1 MRLKYLIADD
11 DAACRRM
18 LIQIIEESRLGDVL
32 DAAENGR
39 EAEHKVMELK
49 PDIVLIDLLMPDQ
62 DGIETMRRLKEKG
75 FQGRFVMISQIE
87 NKKMVEDAY
96 VSGVN
101 FYIHKPINRIEVT
114 TVLRQI
120 RDSYKIESSLQ
131 TIKNQ
136 LASLE
141 MEPSPMV
148 QTQKSESFQQI
159 VHEILSDLG
168 ILGEAGSHDLVRVM
182 EYLLQRKI
190 ENGDEF
196 PTIKEIYLGVLSTQG
211 MGEEQIRKETKAM
224 EQRIRRVIDHA
235 ISHLASL
242 GLTDFS
248 HPKFE
253 HYAPRFFD
261 FSEVRKKM
269 RVLEE
274 GDGDGRFRVKIN
286 VKKFI
291 QILYWESLQKYN
303 LRSS

>member
-1 MRLKYLIADD
+1 MLLKYLIADD

-32 DAAENGR
+32 DVAENGR

-96 VSGVN
+96 VTGVN

-120 RDSYKIESSLQ
+120 RDNYKIESSLQ
-131 TIKNQ
+131 SIKNQ
-136 LASLE
+136 LAILE
-141 MEPSPMV
+141 MEPSHIV
-148 QTQKSESFQQI
+148 QDQKSESFQQI
-159 VHEILSDLG
+159 VREILSDLG
-168 ILGEAGSHDLVRVM
+168 ILGEAGSHDLVRIM
-182 EYLLQRKI
+182 EYLHGKKI
-190 ENGDEF
+190 RNGDEF
-196 PTIKEIYLGVLSTQG
+196 PTIKDIYLGVLSTHG
-211 MGEEQIRKETKAM
+211 LKEEQIRKETKAM

-269 RVLEE
+269 KALEE
-274 GDGDGRFRVKIN
+274 GDGDGRYRVKIN

-291 QILYWESLQKYN
+291 QILYWESLQKFN
-303 LRSS
+303 LRSA